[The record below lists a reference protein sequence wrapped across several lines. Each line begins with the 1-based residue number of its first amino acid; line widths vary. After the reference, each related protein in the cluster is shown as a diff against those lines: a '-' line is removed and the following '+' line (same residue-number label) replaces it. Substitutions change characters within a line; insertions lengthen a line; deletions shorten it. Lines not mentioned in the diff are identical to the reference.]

1 MSIFQKIFPGSPK
14 DQILILD
21 PVEKA
26 MQVVDN
32 QKNKEYSFSLVHKSL
47 LDIFNEM
54 LKVSSKIREDISEI
68 IVINPGN
75 ENSEFTEERKN
86 KFFKELDSVTKEKIS
101 LKDSNTLLKKFQN
114 CNFLNYTNDAERL
127 SLLDWTRNKKIMFF
141 DFTLSRAIINHLHTD
156 LKSNNI
162 LGYCR
167 LDNDSENEWTE
178 IEDVQK
184 YISIAY
190 VLTVETI
197 KATDVEE
204 RLSRVKA
211 TIEEYFERFLSI
223 VRTNATGKFL
233 IISSKAS
240 LPDFYTLRQALSELD
255 SSFYFTE
262 CPPES
267 FEQIPEYGR
276 LFIKDVQK
284 LPVHKLFDLC
294 SLSLTKE
301 NKNKQIIL
309 HSNQY
314 VNLVDF
320 PEFQVY
326 PFFSLNQADE
336 VFQNHLEMQEDNQN
350 IVENLASDLEEIM
363 TNNIKN
369 QNVLKQKLQE
379 LNKLKATEKYADF
392 RKFNYWYKMHSLN
405 FPSMELRRKFLLLE
419 LAKYF
424 NDIELTSSKPEVIET
439 DWIKFEHK
447 HKKADWEIFNKKG
460 KGYPK
465 QPYMGSKGIKYMA
478 MLVKN
483 YQYPSEISNE
493 DLIKKVNEWNV
504 EKKDRRYKT
513 PKDKLVSMYIRTDLQ
528 KIDKNLLFL
537 YKDFKIGDSCYY
549 DPETDLKILIY
560 DEDFPS

>member
-1 MSIFQKIFPGSPK
+1 M
-14 DQILILD
+14 DRILILD

-26 MQVVDN
+26 MQVVDT

-47 LDIFNEM
+47 LDIFNE
-54 LKVSSKIREDISEI
+54 LLNISSKIRENISEI

-75 ENSEFTEERKN
+75 ENSEFTEDRKN
-86 KFFKELDSVTKEKIS
+86 NFFRELESFTKRKKS
-101 LKDSNTLLKKFQN
+101 LKDSSTLMKKFQN
-114 CNFLNYTNDAERL
+114 CNFLNYTNDVERL
-127 SLLDWTRNKKIMFF
+127 NLLDWTRNKKVVFF

-156 LKSNNI
+156 IKSDNI
-162 LGYCR
+162 LGYGR
-167 LDNDSENEWTE
+167 VDEDIENEWKE

-197 KATDVEE
+197 KTTDVEE
-204 RLSRVKA
+204 RLKRVKA

-223 VRTNATGKFL
+223 VRTNAAGKFF
-233 IISSKAS
+233 IISGKDSI
-240 LPDFYTLRQALSELD
+240 PDFYTLRQALSELD

-267 FEQIPEYGR
+267 FEQIPEHSR
-276 LFIKDVQK
+276 VFIKDVQK
-284 LPVHKLFDLC
+284 LQVHKLFDLC
-294 SLSLTKE
+294 SLALSKE
-301 NKNKQIIL
+301 NKNKLIIL
-309 HSNQY
+309 YSTQN

-326 PFFSLNQADE
+326 PFFSLTQTDE
-336 VFQNHLEMQEDNQN
+336 LFQNHLEMQKDNQN
-350 IVENLASDLEEIM
+350 IVEKLANDLEEIIA
-363 TNNIKN
+363 NNIKN
-369 QNVLKQKLQE
+369 QSALKQKVQE
-379 LNKLKATEKYADF
+379 LNKLKATEKYADS

-424 NDIELTSSKPEVIET
+424 NDIEIASSKPEAIET

-460 KGYPK
+460 KRYPK
-465 QPYMGSKGIKYMA
+465 QPYMGSKGIKFMA
-478 MLVKN
+478 LLVKN
-483 YQYPSEISNE
+483 YQYPSEISIE
-493 DLIKKVNEWNV
+493 DLVKKVNKWNA
-504 EKKDRRYKT
+504 EEEGIRYKT
-513 PKDKLVSMYIRTDLQ
+513 PKNKLVNIYIRTDLE
-528 KIDKNLLFL
+528 KIDKNLVFL
-537 YKDFKIGDSCYY
+537 YKDFKIADSCYY